1 MTNKELKLSL
11 NLESFTYIYI
21 QKILGIVVPIYI
33 ITINSRYPNK
43 FIPFKKLT
51 NSLVSQMY
59 TMNILKLEKVKMSP
73 PVLLDNFEGNIY
85 ENSQIVLRDIGAE
98 DLLVKRNLIPFDVKK
113 LRSLKYNFIESNK
126 NVLMKCLI

>member
-11 NLESFTYIYI
+11 NLESFTYVYI
-21 QKILGIVVPIYI
+21 QKILGIVIPIYI
-33 ITINSRYPNK
+33 ISINSRYPNK
-43 FIPFKKLT
+43 FISFKRL
-51 NSLVSQMY
+51 NSSLVSQMY
-59 TMNILKLEKVKMSP
+59 TMDILKLKKVKMSP

-126 NVLMKCLI
+126 NVLIECLT